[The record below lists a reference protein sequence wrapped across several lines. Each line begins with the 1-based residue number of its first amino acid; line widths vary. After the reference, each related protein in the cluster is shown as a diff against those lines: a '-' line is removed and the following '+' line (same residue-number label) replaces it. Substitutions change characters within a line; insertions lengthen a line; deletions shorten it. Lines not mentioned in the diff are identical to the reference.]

1 MELFSVKVGLLVII
15 NLPIDL
21 NCFILSFKS
30 KKSIWL
36 LSTLKIDISN
46 NGFAAISFSDA
57 INSSV

>member
-1 MELFSVKVGLLVII
+1 MPENFRLDKGGLI
-15 NLPIDL
+15 NRKKKI
-21 NCFILSFKS
+21 SFKS

-36 LSTLKIDISN
+36 LSTLNIDNSN